1 MGFDAA
7 NARAQIYGS
16 GRNQIGWISYLDVA
30 RFAAASVE
38 NPAARNCVIP
48 LGGPDALS
56 PLVVVRIFEE
66 VGGRKFLVTHVPEEA
81 LRAQRAA
88 AADSMQE
95 AFASLMLYYAHGEV
109 IDMKRALAIYP
120 AQATNLASVRD
131 YAQRL
136 LRGASA

>member
-1 MGFDAA
+1 M
-7 NARAQIYGS
+7 
-16 GRNQIGWISYLDVA
+16 A
-30 RFAAASVE
+30 RFAASVE

-56 PLVVVRIFEE
+56 PLDVVRIFEE

-120 AQATNLASVRD
+120 AQATNLVSVRD

>member
-1 MGFDAA
+1 
-7 NARAQIYGS
+7 
-16 GRNQIGWISYLDVA
+16 
-30 RFAAASVE
+30 
-38 NPAARNCVIP
+38 
-48 LGGPDALS
+48 
-56 PLVVVRIFEE
+56 
-66 VGGRKFLVTHVPEEA
+66 
-81 LRAQRAA
+81 
-88 AADSMQE
+88 MQE